1 MDSRW
6 DETNIKGILTEGTAE
21 VQREITLLPLYDF
34 LYMCFVLILYLLEKT
49 FKFVNDHKSVLRT
62 DWPFLEIYY
71 QETYTKYKIRT
82 EVKIEKRVEREK
94 KGEGGVVEK
103 SSADLMLS

>member
-1 MDSRW
+1 MANSRW
-6 DETNIKGILTEGTAE
+6 GETNIKGILTEGTAE

-49 FKFVNDHKSVLRT
+49 FEFVNDHKSVLRT

-71 QETYTKYKIRT
+71 QQIYTKYKIRT
-82 EVKIEKRVEREK
+82 EVKIEKKVEREK
-94 KGEGGVVEK
+94 GGGGLWTKV
-103 SSADLMLS
+103 LQT

>member
-1 MDSRW
+1 
-6 DETNIKGILTEGTAE
+6 
-21 VQREITLLPLYDF
+21 
-34 LYMCFVLILYLLEKT
+34 MCFVLILYLLEKT

-71 QETYTKYKIRT
+71 QQTYTKYKIRT

-103 SSADLMLS
+103 SSADLMLL

>member
-1 MDSRW
+1 MNSRW
-6 DETNIKGILTEGTAE
+6 GETNIKGILTEGTAE
-21 VQREITLLPLYDF
+21 VQRKITLLSLYDF
-34 LYMCFVLILYLLEKT
+34 LYMCFVLILYLFER
-49 FKFVNDHKSVLRT
+49 FVHDHKSVLRT

-71 QETYTKYKIRT
+71 QQTYTKYKIRT

-103 SSADLMLS
+103 SSADLMLL

>member
-1 MDSRW
+1 M
-6 DETNIKGILTEGTAE
+6 TEGTAE
-21 VQREITLLPLYDF
+21 VQREITLLSLYDF

-71 QETYTKYKIRT
+71 QQIYTKYKIR
-82 EVKIEKRVEREK
+82 KKGIEREK
-94 KGEGGVVEK
+94 EGGGCCGQKFCRPNAV
-103 SSADLMLS
+103 MICGG

>member
-1 MDSRW
+1 
-6 DETNIKGILTEGTAE
+6 
-21 VQREITLLPLYDF
+21 
-34 LYMCFVLILYLLEKT
+34 MCFVLILYLLEKT

-71 QETYTKYKIRT
+71 QQIYTKYKIRT